1 MTPRQLL
8 LLTVRPALA
17 WLGPRYASREAEVM
31 LLAIAQQES
40 HIAWRRQHPAGPARS
55 WWQAEPP
62 TVAGVV
68 AKWDYGR
75 DRLKALGLLN
85 TVGLPAGPHD
95 LPTIVE
101 LSELAACIVARG
113 ILWLEPSPLPPIGD
127 VVGSWAYYVDRTW
140 RPGKPH
146 PETWPEAYHG
156 AIEATV
162 G

>member
-31 LLAIAQQES
+31 LLAVAQQES
-40 HIAWRRQHPAGPARS
+40 RIVWRRQQPAGPARS

-62 TVAGVV
+62 TVMSVLS
-68 AKWDYGR
+68 KWEHGR
-75 DRLKALGLLN
+75 QRLKDLGVLN
-85 TVGLPAGPHD
+85 GVGLPSDHEIM
-95 LPTIVE
+95 TWIE
-101 LSELAACIVARG
+101 CSEVAACIVARG
-113 ILWLEPSPLPPIGD
+113 ILWLDQAPLPALGD
-127 VVGSWAYYVDRTW
+127 EAGAWACYADRCW

-146 PETWPEAYHG
+146 PETWPAAYHN
-156 AIEATV
+156 ALDATA